1 MCVLGSYIKRRGNL
15 LLLGEDASRIPTRE
29 LEYCIRESLENLRLG
44 QVFTSFSCSCRSS
57 LPLEHIVAAYDF
69 FEQMM
74 EQLLDDMT
82 AMMVNLTCSD
92 MGIRMN
98 IQIGCKVDIAQQVL
112 SDVTVPVGQFT
123 YECMDEDVVMDFVVS
138 AGETVVC

>member
-1 MCVLGSYIKRRGNL
+1 
-15 LLLGEDASRIPTRE
+15 
-29 LEYCIRESLENLRLG
+29 
-44 QVFTSFSCSCRSS
+44 
-57 LPLEHIVAAYDF
+57 
-69 FEQMM
+69 MM

-123 YECMDEDVVMDFVVS
+123 YECMDEDIVIDFVVS
-138 AGETVVC
+138 AGEAVVC